1 MNGYLKSFAPWIAY
15 AAGAAISDWR
25 YGAAAGLATGAVVLL
40 QQHRGH
46 GVELLTAVTTVFFAA
61 VLPIAIVD
69 PEAGIHQYMAAL
81 SLGTL
86 GAAAT
91 ASLLVH
97 KPFTL
102 AIARQSTPA
111 ELWDHPLFHR
121 VNAVITSV
129 WAASFVAT
137 ALVCAALAHQY
148 PDLVPL
154 WVAAQII
161 GFVIP
166 ARFTRRYPDHVRA
179 QLLDAAPATTG
190 PVGA

>member
-15 AAGAAISDWR
+15 AVGSAIGDWR
-25 YGAAAGLATGAVVLL
+25 YGAAAGLATGAVVLV
-40 QQHRGH
+40 QQHRGR
-46 GVELLTAVTTVFFAA
+46 GVELLTTVTTVFFAV
-61 VLPIAIVD
+61 VLPIAVAN
-69 PEAGIHQYMAAL
+69 PHAGIHQYMAAL

-91 ASLLVH
+91 ASLLVR

-111 ELWDHPLFHR
+111 ELWDNPLFYR

-129 WAASFVAT
+129 WAVSFVAT
-137 ALVCAALAHQY
+137 ALVCAAIAHQY
-148 PDLVPL
+148 PDGIAL
-154 WVAAQII
+154 WVTAQII

-166 ARFTRRYPDHVRA
+166 ARFTRTYPDRVRA
-179 QLLDAAPATTG
+179 RLLSSAGAA
-190 PVGA
+190 